1 MVSGSFT
8 LTSSALRSPG
18 GRSGSKRRVL
28 SKELLDRQLDDYMS
42 MSKTRLDAELD
53 AYMALAGDL
62 NHEDDDRKLYESDC
76 AE

>member
-8 LTSSALRSPG
+8 LTSSALLSPG
-18 GRSGSKRRVL
+18 FKRRVP